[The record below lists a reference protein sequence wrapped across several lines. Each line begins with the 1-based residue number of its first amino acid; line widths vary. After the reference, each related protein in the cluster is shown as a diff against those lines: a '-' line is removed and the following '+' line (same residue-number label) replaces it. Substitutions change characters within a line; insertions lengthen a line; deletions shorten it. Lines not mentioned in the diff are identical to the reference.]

1 MAHAMKTKLLRTVG
15 ALDLHESTEGN
26 LYVTANGGTKVVGGA
41 WGPAADND
49 NWFAWREPADPTR
62 PPCRPPSSAS
72 RSSSLRSSRETPR
85 AWTRHCASSASTTRT
100 GPASCSRPSGSG

>member
-49 NWFAWREPADPTR
+49 NWFAWREPADPIR
-62 PPCRPPSSAS
+62 VAD
-72 RSSSLRSSRETPR
+72 
-85 AWTRHCASSASTTRT
+85 RHAAVEHITA
-100 GPASCSRPSGSG
+100 PVEVVEP

>member
-49 NWFAWREPADPTR
+49 NWFAWREPADPIR
-62 PPCRPPSSAS
+62 VAD
-72 RSSSLRSSRETPR
+72 
-85 AWTRHCASSASTTRT
+85 RHAAVEYITAAAEVKS
-100 GPASCSRPSGSG
+100 